1 MKRKIDLYIE
11 DIKTAIRK
19 IEEYTKEMSLENFIK
34 DEKTLDAVIR
44 NISIIGE
51 AAKNI
56 PKEIKSKHPEIAWND
71 IVGMRNKIIHEY
83 FGIDEDVLWKTIKE
97 DIPALKKEIKK
108 LSK

>member
-1 MKRKIDLYIE
+1 MLL
-11 DIKTAIRK
+11 
-19 IEEYTKEMSLENFIK
+19 LEIFP
-34 DEKTLDAVIR
+34 
-44 NISIIGE
+44 ISIIGE

-56 PKEIKSKHPEIAWND
+56 PKEIKSKHPEIVWSD